1 LNLFS
6 FKVKDP
12 STLIPFQVNISQADW
27 EVLALES
34 LKELFGSV
42 ADKVATRPGGYT
54 RIIKLGTR
62 LGDNAEMC
70 IIELVDFNQTLL
82 DAKEDKGA
90 KSTTRRSRRSKSKG
104 TSAVSEAN
112 VVEEVV
118 ATESV
123 YDAEQNLDE
132 AAIEN
137 NYVNDP
143 AEAEAL
149 AIAEVPEVEESVV
162 EEVAVVE
169 EPATEETTEEPA
181 EDKPTASEEEETPK
195 A

>member
-1 LNLFS
+1 
-6 FKVKDP
+6 
-12 STLIPFQVNISQADW
+12 
-27 EVLALES
+27 
-34 LKELFGSV
+34 
-42 ADKVATRPGGYT
+42 
-54 RIIKLGTR
+54 
-62 LGDNAEMC
+62 MC